1 VAARRLTIC
10 TFLLTGAAAAAMV
23 LAQLAASTP
32 TRAGARFAAQPGYR
46 IRGGWLGAED
56 IRLVEPA
63 AQAGIDTLL
72 VAFFRLRVPLNG
84 ALREQLVQWA
94 TTCRR
99 HGIDFWPTFGYLT
112 EFEPGWV
119 GPYRQYV
126 SGNGVRARHTPC
138 PLDADFWRRTVEAR
152 CLLLAD
158 LSRQYPIT
166 GVVLDAEMYG
176 ADKPAFVDVCYCGDC
191 VARTLQEAGR
201 DPSPPYPD
209 ARRQWL
215 TDIGLL
221 EQHFAMARRGVQQ
234 LADQTRARVGAIA
247 PDLLLGAL
255 AIDMPQPVAEGM
267 LLGFGRPE
275 RPVYD
280 FSESTYVAGYTNY
293 VPQAQARMER
303 LGAYARMVCGVWQT
317 KFLARTLPAHL
328 YECARNSAGHWI
340 YTLADFNKPD
350 SGPLPG
356 NPVDYWAAIRRA
368 NDELDQLAR
377 DPDYQTS
384 LTIEP
389 FVLPPK
395 PVTARGVARLDLVP
409 LAPPTGQAVPPA
421 QLRNSNILYLYR
433 AAGRQ
438 ATLSL
443 RLVSIANIRD
453 GGQYLVISPDGQ
465 ALTRGDLLE
474 FDKPLDVELPGE
486 QAGLHA
492 LVLGAGSNVI
502 RVEGHQPY
510 AITASSTSPARLFIV
525 IPTLYLLANAGQR
538 EVVLQMGVGGEAE
551 RVRAVVTQN
560 DRVRFDGV
568 LTDTRKV
575 ALPIDPAAAQRILK
589 IDVQRVPGAVRES
602 FSVAV
607 LSGAYP
613 FVAVSPEG
621 LLRE

>member
-1 VAARRLTIC
+1 MARRLTIC
-10 TFLLTGAAAAAMV
+10 VVLLTGAAAAA
-23 LAQLAASTP
+23 LATAQYATP
-32 TRAGARFAAQPGYR
+32 APTGPRERFAAHPGYR
-46 IRGGWLGAED
+46 IRGGWLDAGD
-56 IRLVEPA
+56 IRVVEPA

-72 VAFFRLRVPLNG
+72 VTFFRLKPPLSG
-84 ALREQLVQWA
+84 AQREQLVQWA
-94 TTCRR
+94 TTCRQ
-99 HGIDFWPTFGYLT
+99 HGIDFWPTFGYFSV
-112 EFEPGWV
+112 FEPGWV
-119 GPYRQYV
+119 RPYRQYV
-126 SGNGVRARHTPC
+126 NGNGVRARHTPC

-152 CLLLAD
+152 CLLLAE

-166 GVVLDAEMYG
+166 GIVLDAEMYG

-221 EQHFAMARRGVQQ
+221 EPHFAMARRSMQQ
-234 LADQTRARVGAIA
+234 LADQTRARVGEIA

-255 AIDMPQPVAEGM
+255 AVDMPQPVAEGL
-267 LLGFGRPE
+267 LLGFGRPA

-280 FSESTYVAGYTNY
+280 FSESTYVPGYTNY

-303 LGAYARMVCGVWQT
+303 LGAYVRMVCGVWQT

-340 YTLADFNKPD
+340 YTLEDFNKPD
-350 SGPLPG
+350 SCPLPG
-356 NPVDYWAAIRRA
+356 NAADYWAAIRRA

-377 DPDYQTS
+377 DPNYQTS

-409 LAPPTGQAVPPA
+409 LAPPTGQPVPPA
-421 QLRNSNILYLYR
+421 QLRNSNILYVYGV
-433 AAGRQ
+433 AGRRV
-438 ATLSL
+438 TLSL

-453 GGQYLVISPDGQ
+453 GGQYLVISPDGR

-474 FDKPLDVELPGE
+474 FDQPVDVELPGE
-486 QAGLHA
+486 QTGLYA
-492 LVLGAGSNVI
+492 LVLGAGDNVV

-510 AITASSTSPARLFIV
+510 AITASPTSPARLFIV
-525 IPTLYLLANAGQR
+525 IPTLYLLAKPGQR
-538 EVVLQMGVGGEAE
+538 EVMLQMGVGGEAE

-560 DRVRFDGV
+560 DQVRFDGV
-568 LTDTRKV
+568 LTDMRKV
-575 ALPIDPAAAQRILK
+575 AVPIDPAAGQRILK